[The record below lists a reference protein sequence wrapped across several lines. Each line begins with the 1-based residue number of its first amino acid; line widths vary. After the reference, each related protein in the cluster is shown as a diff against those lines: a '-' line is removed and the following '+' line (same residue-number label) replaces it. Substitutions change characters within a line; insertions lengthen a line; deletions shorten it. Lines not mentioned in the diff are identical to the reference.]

1 MSNKINPKLK
11 EGDRIVLVHMDG
23 ESLGTGIKGKV
34 TKIEQTP
41 KFSSSDLGF
50 QYAVEWYDYDDKVIS
65 RLSLIPESDAWILDS
80 DYDIEPLQEII
91 NIKDVD
97 DEFEREYSL
106 IIHDIMFDFKEYI
119 KEEQLPFMN
128 KLNMTGKYLVEDF
141 FKYFST
147 NYNDIK
153 DKVEKENEEYLKELE
168 EEENELI
175 EENSEYE
182 KN

>member
-1 MSNKINPKLK
+1 MSSWIDILKKNDKEFETKLK
-11 EGDRIVLVHMDG
+11 KDDVVEDN
-23 ESLGTGIKGKV
+23 
-34 TKIEQTP
+34 IEN
-41 KFSSSDLGF
+41 
-50 QYAVEWYDYDDKVIS
+50 
-65 RLSLIPESDAWILDS
+65 
-80 DYDIEPLQEII
+80 IEDT

-175 EENSEYE
+175 EENSEHE

>member
-1 MSNKINPKLK
+1 MSSWIDILKKNDKEFETKLK
-11 EGDRIVLVHMDG
+11 KDDIVEDN
-23 ESLGTGIKGKV
+23 
-34 TKIEQTP
+34 IEN
-41 KFSSSDLGF
+41 
-50 QYAVEWYDYDDKVIS
+50 
-65 RLSLIPESDAWILDS
+65 
-80 DYDIEPLQEII
+80 IEDT

>member
-1 MSNKINPKLK
+1 MSSWIDILKKNDKEFETKLK
-11 EGDRIVLVHMDG
+11 KDDIVEDN
-23 ESLGTGIKGKV
+23 
-34 TKIEQTP
+34 IEN
-41 KFSSSDLGF
+41 
-50 QYAVEWYDYDDKVIS
+50 
-65 RLSLIPESDAWILDS
+65 
-80 DYDIEPLQEII
+80 IEDT

-141 FKYFST
+141 FKYFSI

>member
-1 MSNKINPKLK
+1 MSSWIDILKKNDKEFETKLK
-11 EGDRIVLVHMDG
+11 KDDIVEDN
-23 ESLGTGIKGKV
+23 
-34 TKIEQTP
+34 IEN
-41 KFSSSDLGF
+41 
-50 QYAVEWYDYDDKVIS
+50 
-65 RLSLIPESDAWILDS
+65 
-80 DYDIEPLQEII
+80 IEDT

-182 KN
+182 KT

>member
-1 MSNKINPKLK
+1 MSSWIDILKKNDKEFETKLK
-11 EGDRIVLVHMDG
+11 KDDIVEDN
-23 ESLGTGIKGKV
+23 
-34 TKIEQTP
+34 IEN
-41 KFSSSDLGF
+41 
-50 QYAVEWYDYDDKVIS
+50 
-65 RLSLIPESDAWILDS
+65 
-80 DYDIEPLQEII
+80 IEDT

-119 KEEQLPFMN
+119 KQEKLPFMN

-147 NYNDIK
+147 NYNNVK

-168 EEENELI
+168 EEENELV

>member
-1 MSNKINPKLK
+1 MSSWIDILKKNDKEFETKLK
-11 EGDRIVLVHMDG
+11 KDDIV
-23 ESLGTGIKGKV
+23 ENN
-34 TKIEQTP
+34 IEN
-41 KFSSSDLGF
+41 
-50 QYAVEWYDYDDKVIS
+50 
-65 RLSLIPESDAWILDS
+65 
-80 DYDIEPLQEII
+80 IEDT

-182 KN
+182 KT